1 MDDIS
6 GQFVLRDAASKSE
19 EQPEISQVVNVT
31 AMVGRVKIEV
41 EDGRINTE
49 GEIICNILYMS
60 NDNDQPAASFLTRL
74 PFTQSFDSR
83 QAKVGMD
90 ACISFDVN
98 HVSFN
103 IMSPS
108 EIELRISI
116 SARGTVVKYCKFNV
130 ISNVTQPD
138 DPYICENDEKP
149 SILLYVVQP
158 GDTLW
163 KIAKRYNAP
172 VELLKEVNQLKNP
185 DLILPGQK
193 LLIPR

>member
-1 MDDIS
+1 
-6 GQFVLRDAASKSE
+6 
-19 EQPEISQVVNVT
+19 
-31 AMVGRVKIEV
+31 MVGQVKTEV
-41 EDGRINTE
+41 EDGRVNAE
-49 GEIICNILYMS
+49 GELLCNILYMS
-60 NDNDQPAASFLTRL
+60 NDSEQPAASFLVRL
-74 PFTQSFDSR
+74 PFSQSFDCR
-83 QAKVGMD
+83 QAKTGME
-90 ACISFDVN
+90 ACMSFDIN

-108 EIELRISI
+108 EIELRISV
-116 SARGTVVKYCKFNV
+116 SAKGTVVKYCKFTV
-130 ISNVTQPD
+130 INNVTQPD
-138 DPYICENDEKP
+138 DPYIGDEEEKP